1 MSTEENKEQVET
13 ETVETAETVEET
25 VTPEEVV
32 EEEMIN
38 EDTTVSSDSSSV
50 SDEEKYA
57 SLDEEFKSKME
68 AKVAAAEARAK
79 EAEDKFLRT
88 HADFENIKK
97 RLEKEKYSAIDYAS
111 EKFAKDLLAPID
123 AMQMAM
129 LSANG
134 DVEAEVLVE
143 KLKEGF
149 ELTVKAFNKAFE
161 KHDITEVEYDEFNP
175 DYHNAVMQAD
185 SDTVESGQ
193 IVMVMQK
200 GYKFKDRLLRE
211 AMVSVAN

>member
-1 MSTEENKEQVET
+1 MSEEIKKEN
-13 ETVETAETVEET
+13 EEL
-25 VTPEEVV
+25 EVV
-32 EEEMIN
+32 EEVEA
-38 EDTTVSSDSSSV
+38 EVVEETAEEVAEV
-50 SDEEKYA
+50 SDEEKFA

-68 AKVAAAEARAK
+68 AKVADAEAKAK

-97 RLEKEKYSAIDYAS
+97 RLEREKYSAIDYAS

-123 AMQMAM
+123 AMQMAI
-129 LSANG
+129 LSANA
-134 DVEAEVLVE
+134 DISAEDLVE
-143 KLKEGF
+143 KLKEGI
-149 ELTVKAFNKAFE
+149 ELTVKAFNTAFE

-175 DYHNAVMQAD
+175 DYHNAVMKAD
-185 SDTVESGQ
+185 SQDVESGQ